1 MAILHD
7 ALPFKTW
14 MDPRLRRLPGI
25 LPLDP
30 DDWLRVDE
38 VYAAQMAERERLIAE
53 RSQAVIAALPGS
65 EAAVAELYDTV
76 SAQLPAL
83 GFEAQ
88 SGGWHCPDGR
98 FVSGDGAPLAV
109 LGRLVQEDLVLMQA
123 GPEGHHVMTAA
134 VLCFPASWTLSEKI
148 GRGLPG
154 IHTPVAIYDDSL
166 ARRVQRLFD
175 AVRPGQPLWR
185 GNVLDYTDPSL
196 HQPRLETEKRPHD
209 TARRGYIRSERQ
221 VLLRLPQTQAVLF
234 AIHTYIV
241 RRDTLTAE
249 EEAAFEARGHG

>member
-14 MDPRLRRLPGI
+14 MDPRLSRLPGI

-38 VYAAQMAERERLIAE
+38 AYGAQMAERERLIAE
-53 RSQAVIAALPGS
+53 RPEAVMAALPGS
-65 EAAVAELYDTV
+65 EPAVAELFAAVT
-76 SAQLPAL
+76 ARLPGL
-83 GFEAQ
+83 GFAAE
-88 SGGWHCPDGR
+88 GDGWRCPDGR
-98 FVSGDGAPLAV
+98 FVARTGAPLAV
-109 LGRLVQEDLVLMQA
+109 LGRLVQEDLVLLQD
-123 GPEGHHVMTAA
+123 GSDGHHVLTAA

-154 IHTPVAIYDDSL
+154 IHNPVAAYDGAL
-166 ARRVQRLFD
+166 AQRVQRLFD

-185 GNVLDYTDPSL
+185 GNVLDYTDPAL
-196 HQPRLETEKRPHD
+196 FQPRREDEKRPRD

-221 VLLRLPQTQAVLF
+221 VVMRLPETRAVLF
-234 AIHTYIV
+234 AIHTYLV
-241 RRDTLTAE
+241 RRETLSAE
-249 EEAAFEARGHG
+249 EEAAFEARAHS